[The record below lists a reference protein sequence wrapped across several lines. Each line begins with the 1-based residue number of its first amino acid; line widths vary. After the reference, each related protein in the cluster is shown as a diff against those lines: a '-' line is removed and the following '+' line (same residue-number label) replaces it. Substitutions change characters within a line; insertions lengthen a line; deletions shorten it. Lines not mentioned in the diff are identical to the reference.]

1 MDALAYPIRVA
12 ICGMGSRGKDAY
24 APIAEL
30 LPENMQIVAI
40 AEPDDAKRE
49 ECARRYHIPPEC
61 CFLTGEEMFSRGRLA
76 DAAFICTQDQHHVV
90 HAVAALRQGY
100 HLLLEKPIA
109 TSLEDV
115 QTIQRAAEAANRRV
129 IVCHVLRYA
138 PFFEELKASIER
150 GDVGD
155 VVCIQALENVAYW
168 HQAHSFVRGN
178 WRNQAESTF
187 MLLAKCCHD
196 LDYLVWLCGGGRCA
210 RVSSFGSLRH
220 FRPEC
225 APEGAAARCTA
236 GCRAKEAC
244 PYDAEKIYLTNEAT
258 GVLRGHTDWPCDILA
273 LHPSEETIREAIER
287 GPYGR
292 CVYAC
297 DNDVVDNQI
306 VNMKFENGVH
316 CQLMMTAF
324 TAHGGRS
331 IRILGTRGAIEADMH
346 RNIIEIQPF
355 GQSARTID
363 VSKLGR
369 DLAGHGGGDGRL
381 VSEFL
386 ALLHDGGE
394 PGGRMTTLAAS
405 AESHYI
411 AFAAEQSRLNGGAA
425 VEVAALRP
433 NA

>member
-1 MDALAYPIRVA
+1 MSYPVRVA
-12 ICGMGSRGKDAY
+12 ICGLGSRGKDTY
-24 APIAEL
+24 APMSEVLPGQMVIAA
-30 LPENMQIVAI
+30 V
-40 AEPDDAKRE
+40 AEPIEEKRE
-49 ECARRYHIPPEC
+49 AVRRRYNVPADM
-61 CFLTGEEMFSRGRLA
+61 CFETGEEMFARERLA
-76 DAAFICTQDQHHVV
+76 DVAFICTQDAMHVR
-90 HAVAALRQGY
+90 HAVAAMKKGY

-109 TSLEDV
+109 TSQADV
-115 QTIQRAAEAANRRV
+115 ELIERTARETGRSV
-129 IVCHVLRYA
+129 VVCHVLRYA
-138 PFFEELKASIER
+138 PFFEQIFEAIAR
-150 GDVGD
+150 GDVGE
-155 VVCIQALENVAYW
+155 VMCIQALENVGYW

-178 WRNQAESTF
+178 WRREEESTF

-196 LDYLVWLCGGGRCA
+196 LDYLVWLTGQRCA

-236 GCRAKEAC
+236 GCRAKADC
-244 PYDAEKIYLTNEAT
+244 PYDAEKIYLTNEKT
-258 GVLRGHTDWPCDILA
+258 GILHGNTDWPCNILEQE
-273 LHPSEETIREAIER
+273 PTEEKIRAAIET

-306 VNMKFENGVH
+306 VNMEFENGIH

-346 RNIIEIQPF
+346 RNLIEIQPF
-355 GQSARTID
+355 GGPVRTID

-381 VSEFL
+381 VAEFL
-386 ALLHDGGE
+386 SLLHDGGE
-394 PGGRMTTLAAS
+394 PGGRLTTLAAS

-411 AFAAEQSRLNGGAA
+411 AFAAERSRLSGGMA
-425 VEVAALRP
+425 VEVAAMRP
-433 NA
+433 HD